1 MSYIGNTPNTNFA
14 DIPSVSRY
22 NGDGSTTTFTLTQSI
37 GNVQDILVS
46 VDGVVQDSSS
56 YSLSG
61 DTSLVFSEAPSSGTS
76 NIFVNYLGL
85 MEQTVTPPAANK
97 GTFKGDGIF
106 RTNVQSL
113 NTSTTVLATEN
124 ANVTGPFTVAS
135 GVTLTIESGGTL
147 VTV

>member
-1 MSYIGNTPNTNFA
+1 MGYVGNTPAKNFH
-14 DIPSVSRY
+14 DVPSVERF
-22 NGDGSTTTFTLTQSI
+22 NGTGSATTFTMGRSV
-37 GNVQDILVS
+37 GNVQDVLVS
-46 VDGVVQDSSS
+46 VDGVVQDTAA
-56 YSLSG
+56 YSVSG
-61 DTSLVFSEAPSSGTS
+61 TQIVFSASPSSVTV
-76 NIFVNYLGL
+76 NIFVNFLVVTDGS
-85 MEQTVTPPAANK
+85 TTPPAANK

-113 NTSTTVLATEN
+113 NTSTTILATEN

>member
-1 MSYIGNTPNTNFA
+1 MPFIGNTPAKNFH
-14 DIPSVSRY
+14 DVPSVERF
-22 NGDGSTTTFTLTQSI
+22 NGDASTTAFTMGRNI
-37 GNVQDILVS
+37 GNVQDVLVS
-46 VDGVVQDSSS
+46 VDGVVQDTAA
-56 YSLSG
+56 YSVSG
-61 DTSLVFSEAPSSGTS
+61 TQIVFSAAPSSGTG
-76 NIFVNYLGL
+76 NIFVNFLGV
-85 MEQTVTPPAANK
+85 TDGSTTPPAANK

-113 NTSTTVLATEN
+113 NTSTTILATEN

>member
-1 MSYIGNTPNTNFA
+1 MPFIGNTPAKNFH
-14 DIPSVSRY
+14 DVPSVERF
-22 NGDGSTTTFTLTQSI
+22 NGDASATTFTMGRSV
-37 GNVQDILVS
+37 GNVQDVLVS
-46 VDGVVQDSSS
+46 VDGVVQDTSA
-56 YSLSG
+56 YSVSG
-61 DTSLVFSEAPSSGTS
+61 TQIVFSAAPSSGTG
-76 NIFVNYLGL
+76 NIFVNFLGV
-85 MEQTVTPPAANK
+85 TDGSTTPPAANK

-113 NTSTTVLATEN
+113 NTSTTILATEN